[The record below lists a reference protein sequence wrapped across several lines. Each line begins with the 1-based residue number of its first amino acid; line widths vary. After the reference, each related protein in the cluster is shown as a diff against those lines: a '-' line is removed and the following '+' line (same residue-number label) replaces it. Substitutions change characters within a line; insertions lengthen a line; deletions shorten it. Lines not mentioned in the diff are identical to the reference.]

1 MVVLVS
7 LAGTPVLLSFG
18 GKTSGFSVLVDGVGD
33 PVDSSITSDSLVRR
47 VDTDDLVVLVD
58 TVLVDPVR
66 VQDSQVSAPP
76 ADAFLG
82 GCSESPLELQVV
94 DTLSDG
100 LTVGS
105 TLGDGLLPVTSSD
118 SDSVDDVALLGLVT
132 QSSSL
137 VGSGRSRCSV
147 DDGELS
153 VLPTPRANVSI
164 SAARGNQ
171 TEYSPDSGQEEHDI
185 ALLLLVEFGN
195 ILVGTPVIQTTES
208 ARASK
213 SILPRPP
220 TSY

>member
-1 MVVLVS
+1 MVVLVT

-47 VDTDDLVVLVD
+47 VDTDDFVVLVD

-76 ADAFLG
+76 ANTFLG
-82 GCSESPLELQVV
+82 SCSESPLELQVV

-118 SDSVDDVALLGLVT
+118 SDSVDYVALLGLVT

-137 VGSGRSRCSV
+137 VGSGRSGCSV

-153 VLPTPRANVSI
+153 VLPTPRVI
-164 SAARGNQ
+164 LLIPARRRN
-171 TEYSPDSGQEEHDI
+171 
-185 ALLLLVEFGN
+185 N
-195 ILVGTPVIQTTES
+195 
-208 ARASK
+208 
-213 SILPRPP
+213 
-220 TSY
+220 